1 MNSAL
6 RAILSSILMASALL
20 FASLS
25 NAAPPLPGAI
35 FTTDADGVII
45 NGNTKYGSKCGLT
58 GVWLDGGP
66 GPNAPPTAAGL
77 PDGDYYFQVTG
88 PSGKDLLSND
98 PVVDRCVTVKGGVI
112 TASCGM
118 HNTRPSADAGNGVVV
133 ELCGPIMPFDDTP
146 NPGGVYKAW
155 MTPVDDYVGDP
166 TNVDNKCGNGCFHG
180 FVPAASKTD
189 NFKVADTR
197 TFCVKT
203 HKDVLDKKN
212 DTVPGV
218 GWVIMLTDSIG
229 VTNSVFTDANG
240 NAEFCG
246 LLTGFY
252 TVGEV
257 LQSGF
262 ELLDTEVEGRSVG
275 PENPTVIQIKN
286 NDRDDEVRVNFLNT
300 ECGKSC
306 PK

>member
-1 MNSAL
+1 MKTKS
-6 RAILSSILMASALL
+6 RSILIGALL
-20 FASLS
+20 YLVAAGAT
-25 NAAPPLPGAI
+25 AAPPLPGAI
-35 FTTDADGVII
+35 FTTDAGGVIV
-45 NGNTKYGSKCGLT
+45 NGNTKYGSKCGVS

-88 PSGKDLLSND
+88 PSGKKLLSND
-98 PVVDRCVTVKGGVI
+98 PVLDRCVTVHGGVI
-112 TASCGM
+112 KANCATGT
-118 HNTRPSADAGNGVVV
+118 HNLNSSADAGGGVVV
-133 ELCGPIMPFDDTP
+133 ELCGPNMPFDDTP

-155 MTPVDDYVGDP
+155 MTPVDDFVGDP
-166 TNVDNKCGNGCFHG
+166 TMVDSNCGNGCFHG

-189 NFKVADTR
+189 NFKVAETR
-197 TFCVKT
+197 TWCVKV

-212 DTVPGV
+212 DIVPGV
-218 GWVIMLTDSIG
+218 GWTITLTDSIG
-229 VTNSVFTDANG
+229 VTNNLSTDGAG

-252 TVGEV
+252 SVGED
-257 LQSGF
+257 LKTGF
-262 ELLDTEVEGRSVG
+262 ELLDTAVDGRSVG

-286 NDRDDEVRVNFLNT
+286 NDRDDEVRVRFLNT
-300 ECGKSC
+300 DCGNNC

>member
-6 RAILSSILMASALL
+6 GARLSSILVVWALL

-35 FTTDADGVII
+35 FTTDADGVIV

-66 GPNAPPTAAGL
+66 GPNAPPAAAGL

-88 PSGKDLLSND
+88 PSGKKLLSND
-98 PVVDRCVTVKGGVI
+98 PVVDRCVTVQGGI
-112 TASCGM
+112 IKASCGT
-118 HNTRPSADAGNGVVV
+118 HDTRPSADAGNGVVV
-133 ELCGPIMPFDDTP
+133 ELCGPNMPFDDTP

-166 TNVDNKCGNGCFHG
+166 TNVGNNCGNGCFHG

-197 TFCVKT
+197 TWCVKA
-203 HKDVLDKKN
+203 HKDILDKKG
-212 DTVPGV
+212 DIVPGV
-218 GWVIMLTDSIG
+218 GWTITLTDSIG
-229 VTNSVFTDANG
+229 VTNSMFTNANG
-240 NAEFCG
+240 NADFCG

-252 TVGEV
+252 TVGEF
-257 LQSGF
+257 LESGF
-262 ELLDTEVEGRSVG
+262 ELLDTEVDGRSVG

-306 PK
+306 P

>member
-6 RAILSSILMASALL
+6 GARLSSILVVWALL

-35 FTTDADGVII
+35 FTTDADGVIV

-88 PSGKDLLSND
+88 PSGKKLLSTD
-98 PVVDRCVTVKGGVI
+98 PVLHRCVTVQGGVI
-112 TASCGM
+112 KSNCLTGV
-118 HNTRPSADAGNGVVV
+118 HDTRPSADAGNGVVV
-133 ELCGPIMPFDDTP
+133 ELCPFIDTP

-155 MTPVDDYVGDP
+155 MTPVADFDGDP
-166 TNVDNKCGNGCFHG
+166 TMVDNNCGNGCFHG

-189 NFKVADTR
+189 NFKVADTD
-197 TFCVKT
+197 TWCVKV
-203 HKDVLDKKN
+203 HKDILDDK
-212 DTVPGV
+212 DGIVPGV
-218 GWVIMLTDSIG
+218 GWEITLTDSIG
-229 VTNSVFTDANG
+229 LTNMMWTGADG

-252 TVGEV
+252 SVGEV
-257 LQSGF
+257 LKSGF
-262 ELLDTEVEGRSVG
+262 ELLDTEVDGASVG

-286 NDRDDEVRVNFLNT
+286 NDKDGEVRVNFLNS